1 MTAGGAATRVWTGAA
16 GVAMG
21 TLWSSHGIDGRVALA
36 CAAVGALSVALRRR
50 PTFALA
56 GIFFVAA
63 GLAALHPVDRTSRY
77 VQDPS
82 GGFARSLEAAFAEE
96 PDRPAALIAGLTI
109 GDTSGVDYPTT
120 ETFRRSGLS
129 HLVAVSGSNVAIVL
143 AAIAIVTARLPLVLR
158 CVLAAVGLG
167 FYVAVVGPEPSVLR
181 AAAMGIVGLL
191 AYVVGRRAAPLNG
204 LGLAVIAVVAAKPEL
219 LFSIGLHL
227 SVAATFGIVVWSQP
241 IATALRRVPGLLR
254 APMAITLAAQI
265 AVAPL
270 LIAVF
275 ERLSLVGPVANVL
288 AAPAVPP
295 ATVLGLA
302 AGIVGFLSP
311 PLSRLLAAVTVPFAE
326 WILWVADRTAAWSWA
341 SVDVPAGVGWA
352 LGVPLVALALAGA
365 GRG

>member
-1 MTAGGAATRVWTGAA
+1 MTAGGSATRVWTGAA

-21 TLWSSHGIDGRVALA
+21 TLWSSHAIDPAIGLA
-36 CAAVGALSVALRRR
+36 CAAIGAVCTARRR
-50 PTFALA
+50 QPAIALT
-56 GIFFVAA
+56 GIFLVAA
-63 GLAALHPVDRTSRY
+63 GLAALHPVDATPRS
-77 VQDPS
+77 VQEPA
-82 GGFARSLEAAFAEE
+82 GGFARSLESAFADE
-96 PDRPAALIAGLTI
+96 PHRPAALIAGLTI
-109 GDTSGVDYPTT
+109 GDTSEVDYPTT

-158 CVLAAVGLG
+158 CALGAVGLG

-181 AAAMGIVGLL
+181 AAAMGVVGLL
-191 AYVVGRRAAPLNG
+191 AYVAGRRAAPLNG

-254 APMAITLAAQI
+254 APVAITLAAQI

-270 LIAVF
+270 LIATF

-302 AGIVGFLSP
+302 AGIVGFVSA
-311 PLSRLLAAVTVPFAE
+311 PLSRLVAAATTPFAE
-326 WILWVADRTAAWSWA
+326 WILWVADHTAAWSWA
-341 SVDVPAGVGWA
+341 SVDVPAWIGLV
-352 LGVPLVALALAGA
+352 LGVPLVGLALVGA